1 MISVGDAMSDT
12 VRTLVAAALISFM
25 SGMFGIYTSSSI
37 GFHQSISHNSAI
49 IVRIKNFYFTN

>member
-25 SGMFGIYTSSSI
+25 SY
-37 GFHQSISHNSAI
+37 N
-49 IVRIKNFYFTN
+49 VRYLY